1 MVRPARMSDA
11 EAICGLVNSYAERG
25 MMLHRSLENIYEC
38 LRDFLVC
45 CRGGRLVGCVALSMC
60 GKDLGEIRSLAVAR
74 GQQGKGVGRALVVR
88 AAEDGKSLGLD
99 RLFALS
105 CEPAF
110 FHKLGFRTVD
120 KAALPTKVWRDC
132 IHCPRADHCD
142 EVATVLDLEP

>member
-1 MVRPARMSDA
+1 MSVCAIFLSVVGAAGSSAAWPFPCAGRTWERSVRWRLPAGNRA
-11 EAICGLVNSYAERG
+11 RAL
-25 MMLHRSLENIYEC
+25 
-38 LRDFLVC
+38 
-45 CRGGRLVGCVALSMC
+45 GGRWS
-60 GKDLGEIRSLAVAR
+60 S
-74 GQQGKGVGRALVVR
+74 